1 MNRLFVTDSRRGG
14 FMLFIC
20 IAVILILPVICFAA
34 GEDKSAF
41 RIEPIAI
48 PLVDA
53 TIPWVAANDVAWQDG
68 KPIFEIADSVMKDFS
83 AKGWLATTDDELL
96 IRVDVKD
103 IVHIN
108 NQTEGNIWNGDFLRV
123 AIDGKGDGAGIGAP
137 DTKGI
142 FGEDDT
148 TIGFALTPTGAQGWV
163 YSAGNA
169 KFIDTYPI
177 DLLNF
182 TRDENAKITHYNIR
196 IPWAKL
202 KIQPG
207 VFPQFGITIQVRN
220 VDSQDQKEPVQIR
233 WGAGA
238 DEPKPGLF
246 KKIALD
252 NPIHEIIA
260 VTPSITYIWES
271 GDEAKFTIAVASKN
285 DVKIQAQTGNEKFSF
300 TIKGSDTFVPQR
312 FTLFYHPDGTRDAES
327 INIKLTPGNG
337 KKSVVKLDADIV
349 IADATVN
356 KFILRM
362 DELIASTKEPLFL
375 RHLRSVKA
383 MVQTE
388 WARATVYKKS
398 NTALADETLRYIRNI
413 LAGFNFKSDKWQSYT
428 DGGLSLFMS
437 FVSPRDGTL
446 QWYAVTLPKNWDAK
460 TAYPMFFELHGAG
473 NPHYLNHASSQ
484 IGRYTAVPGLLGY
497 ERSAT
502 YAMIQRTG
510 IHVYPFGRGNSG
522 YRDIGETDIWEA
534 YNDVQK
540 SIKIDPDH
548 RYLYGFSMGGG
559 GTWNVGSRTPDQW
572 AAIAVMGMGAQ
583 VGAWGQAENVNYLP
597 IYVWGGEAD
606 SIAYRGNKGPKEQ
619 IAAFAKTIEDAGGK
633 VNASSTPGL
642 GHNYIYSKQ
651 EESINWMQQFTRKRP
666 NKFSFVADTDIH
678 RGVWGITMTR
688 NLEISGL
695 PKFTCEIDGNTVNIT
710 TIGTPRIDVQLD
722 AAGLQMTGNV
732 KLNINGQERYNGPV
746 TSVVLR
752 YDITG
757 K

>member
-1 MNRLFVTDSRRGG
+1 
-14 FMLFIC
+14 MLILSLAILLLLPFIC
-20 IAVILILPVICFAA
+20 FA
-34 GEDKSAF
+34 GEDKPAF
-41 RIEPIAI
+41 RIEPIAV

-53 TIPWVAANDVAWQDG
+53 TIPWMPANNIDWQTG
-68 KPIFEIADSVMKDFS
+68 KPVFEIADPTVKDFT
-83 AKGWLATTDDELL
+83 AKGWLAATDDDLL

-103 IVHIN
+103 AVHIN
-108 NQTEGNIWNGDFLRV
+108 NQTAGNIWNGDFLRV
-123 AIDGKGDGAGIGAP
+123 AVDGKGDGAGNGAA

-142 FGEDDT
+142 FGSDDAS
-148 TIGFALTPTGAQGWV
+148 IGFALTPTGAQGWV
-163 YSAGNA
+163 YSAGNST
-169 KFIDTYPI
+169 FTDSYPI

-182 TRDENAKITHYNIR
+182 TRDETAKITHYNIR
-196 IPWAKL
+196 LPWAKL

-207 VFPQFGITIQVRN
+207 AFPQFGITIQVRN
-220 VDSQDQKEPVQIR
+220 VDSQDQREPVQIR

-246 KKIALD
+246 KKVAID
-252 NPIHEIIA
+252 NPTHEIIA
-260 VTPSITYIWES
+260 ATTSITDIWEN
-271 GDEAKFTIAVASKN
+271 GDDAQFTIAVASKN
-285 DVKIQAQTGNEKFSF
+285 DVKIQAQTGNEKFSY
-300 TIKGSDTFVPQR
+300 IVKGGDTFVPQR
-312 FTLFYHPDGTRDAES
+312 FTLLYRPDGTKETES
-327 INIKLTPGNG
+327 VNIKLIPGSG
-337 KKSVVKLDADIV
+337 KKAAVKLDADIV
-349 IADATVN
+349 IADALVN
-356 KFILRM
+356 KFNLRM

-413 LAGFNFKSDKWQSYT
+413 LAGFNFKSDKFESYT
-428 DGGLSLFMS
+428 EGGLPLFMS

-446 QWYAVTLPKNWDAK
+446 QWYALTLPKKWDAK

-484 IGRYTAVPGLLGY
+484 IGRFTAVPGLLGY

-502 YAMIQRTG
+502 YEMIQRDG
-510 IHVYPFGRGNSG
+510 VHVYPFGRGNSG

-534 YNDVQK
+534 YNDAQK
-540 SIKIDPDH
+540 TVKIDPDR

-559 GTWNVGSRTPDQW
+559 GTWNVGSRSPDQW
-572 AAIAVMGMGAQ
+572 AAIAVMGMGAP

-597 IYVWGGEAD
+597 IYIWGGEAD
-606 SIAYRGNKGPKEQ
+606 SIAYRGSKTPKEQ

-633 VNASSTPGL
+633 VNASSTPDL

-651 EESINWMQQFTRKRP
+651 EESIKWMQQFTRKRP
-666 NKFSFVADTDIH
+666 DKFSFVADTDIH

-688 NLEISGL
+688 NQEMNGL
-695 PKFTCEIDGNTVNIT
+695 PKFTCTIDGNTINIT
-710 TIGTPRIDVQLD
+710 TTGTPHIDVQLD
-722 AAGLQMTGNV
+722 NTGLQMTGDV
-732 KLNINGQERYNGPV
+732 KLNINGVEKFNGPAAS
-746 TSVVLR
+746 TVLKF
-752 YDITG
+752 DIAG